1 MGFVIALPFADNIA
15 AVSSILVVLALL
27 MYYIAKLG
35 EIKGNIGYAY
45 TVYPWVN
52 TFPETLVSTITAV
65 FGYPVTSIWNS
76 VFSATFDAAVVYG
89 VAGLRS
95 EKPIVFKPTALVYP
109 TIIGGLFFAAL
120 LASDGKLNLF
130 DGALLYVYLVAV
142 TAIAISMYGFRVK
155 ASRQDL
161 ARHVLSL
168 VVLGFVAF
176 IFSGYVMALA
186 DLINQKI
193 AGVVAAV
200 LTSVP
205 DLITAI
211 VYGLDSDVAQAEI
224 LGCIMHDFA
233 ENMATA
239 SIVAGLLGK
248 EIIDANPI
256 LTAAVVA
263 LTMVSLAAALSDG
276 DIDRY
281 DGVLMIGTFIVLAA
295 LAIWL

>member
-1 MGFVIALPFADNIA
+1 MGFAIALPFADNIA

-65 FGYPVTSIWNS
+65 FGYPVVSIWNS
-76 VFSATFDAAVVYG
+76 VFSATFDAAAVYG

-95 EKPIVFKPTALVYP
+95 EKPIVFRVSSLVYP
-109 TIIGGLFFAAL
+109 TVIGGLIFAAL
-120 LASDGKLNLF
+120 LGSDGKLNVF
-130 DGALLYVYLVAV
+130 DGAVLYVYLVAV
-142 TAIAISMYGFRVK
+142 TAIAISLYGFRVRAVK
-155 ASRQDL
+155 RDL
-161 ARHVLSL
+161 VRHVLSL
-168 VVLGFVAF
+168 LLLGAIAF

-186 DLINQKI
+186 DLISQRI
-193 AGVVAAV
+193 AGIVAAA
-200 LTSVP
+200 LTSLP

-211 VYGLDSDVAQAEI
+211 VYGIESDVAQSET
-224 LGCIMHDFA
+224 LGCILHDFA

-239 SIVAGLLGK
+239 ALVAGLFGR
-248 EIIDANPI
+248 EIVDANPV
-256 LTAAVVA
+256 LTSMVVA
-263 LTMVSLAAALSDG
+263 LTMVSLVAALSDG

-281 DGVLMIGTFIVLAA
+281 DGILLIGTFIVLAA
-295 LAIWL
+295 AAMWL